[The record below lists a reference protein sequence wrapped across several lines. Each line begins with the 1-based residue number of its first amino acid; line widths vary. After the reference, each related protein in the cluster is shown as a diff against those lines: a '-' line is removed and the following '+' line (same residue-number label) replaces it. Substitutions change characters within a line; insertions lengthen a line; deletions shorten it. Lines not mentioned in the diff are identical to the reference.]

1 MRLALQRGG
10 EGRDDGNISSLS
22 LNKIEDAGELPGLM
36 IEEMMES
43 ASMVNGEDTDHGKAA
58 KDNGP
63 VCLFSLIPP
72 NYSQIVLIFS
82 DSGGL
87 CARRGPVLS
96 GSGCPAESS
105 SQVETV
111 DSSEH
116 GGSVCAPAG
125 GLDSGEDGQ
134 VRE

>member
-72 NYSQIVLIFS
+72 NYSHFLRQWRA
-82 DSGGL
+82 L
-87 CARRGPVLS
+87 C
-96 GSGCPAESS
+96 
-105 SQVETV
+105 
-111 DSSEH
+111 
-116 GGSVCAPAG
+116 
-125 GLDSGEDGQ
+125 
-134 VRE
+134 